1 MRPVLGQRLFHIDN
15 HLVVLFQQQMTAAD
29 QVAAI
34 QAMLAADR
42 LKQARPVMGTPL
54 SSSAAMQSARRPIV
68 KGGWAGDIQAVLDY
82 CLHL

>member
-1 MRPVLGQRLFHIDN
+1 MAKDFFTLIIIMSRC
-15 HLVVLFQQQMTAAD
+15 LFQQQMTAAD

-54 SSSAAMQSARRPIV
+54 SSSAAMQSAGRPIV
-68 KGGWAGDIQAVLDY
+68 KGGWTMVIQAVLDY

>member
-1 MRPVLGQRLFHIDN
+1 
-15 HLVVLFQQQMTAAD
+15 MTAAD

-54 SSSAAMQSARRPIV
+54 SSSAAMQSAGRPIV
-68 KGGWAGDIQAVLDY
+68 KGGWTG
-82 CLHL
+82 HL